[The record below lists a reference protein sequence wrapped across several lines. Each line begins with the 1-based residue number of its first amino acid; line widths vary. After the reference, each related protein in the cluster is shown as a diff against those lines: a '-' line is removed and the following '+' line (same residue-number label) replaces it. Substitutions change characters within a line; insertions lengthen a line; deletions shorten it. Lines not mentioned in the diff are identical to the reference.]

1 MTMAEVT
8 LAAVILMGAS
18 SASLQIWSSSMAEIH
33 SAQQRQL
40 AMNRIDGELILL
52 QKHWQELAQH
62 GPLAP
67 ACLAAS
73 EQLLAMLQQAP
84 QAAGV
89 ERELTLLPA
98 EEGLLVSLRDQS
110 EPHARRQQLVKPGAL
125 RLCEG
130 V

>member
-52 QKHWQELAQH
+52 QKHWQQLAQH

-67 ACLAAS
+67 ACIAAS
-73 EQLLAMLQQAP
+73 EQLLAKLQQAP

-110 EPHARRQQLVKPGAL
+110 ERHARRQQLIKPGAL

>member
-67 ACLAAS
+67 ACIAAS
-73 EQLLAMLQQAP
+73 EQLLAKLQQAP

-110 EPHARRQQLVKPGAL
+110 EPHARRQQLIKPGAL

>member
-1 MTMAEVT
+1 MAEVT

-73 EQLLAMLQQAP
+73 EQLLAKLQQAP

-98 EEGLLVSLRDQS
+98 EGGLLVSLRDQND
-110 EPHARRQQLVKPGAL
+110 PHARRQQLIKPGAL

>member
-1 MTMAEVT
+1 
-8 LAAVILMGAS
+8 
-18 SASLQIWSSSMAEIH
+18 
-33 SAQQRQL
+33 
-40 AMNRIDGELILL
+40 MNWIDGELILL
-52 QKHWQELAQH
+52 QKQWQELAQH

-73 EQLLAMLQQAP
+73 EQLLAKLQQAP

-98 EEGLLVSLRDQS
+98 EEGLLVSLRDQN
-110 EPHARRQQLVKPGAL
+110 EPHARRQQLIKPGAL

>member
-33 SAQQRQL
+33 SAQRRQL
-40 AMNRIDGELILL
+40 ALNRIDGELILL
-52 QKHWQELAQH
+52 QQRWQQLAQL

-73 EQLLAMLQQAP
+73 EQLLALLQQAP

-98 EEGLLVSLRDQS
+98 EDGLLVTLRDQS
-110 EPHARRQQLVKPGAL
+110 EPSARRQQLVKPGAL

-130 V
+130 A

>member
-110 EPHARRQQLVKPGAL
+110 EPHARRQQLIKPGAL

-130 V
+130 I